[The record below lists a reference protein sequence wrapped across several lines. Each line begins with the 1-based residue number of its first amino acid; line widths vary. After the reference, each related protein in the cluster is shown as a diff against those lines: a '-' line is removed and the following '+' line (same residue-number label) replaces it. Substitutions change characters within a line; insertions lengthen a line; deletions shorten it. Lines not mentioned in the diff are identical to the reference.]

1 MVFGKERQTRKKCFI
16 NKCVW
21 EFSYSAYL
29 VKSKYRVKIFYNK
42 LIGGIM
48 SNNLSQVLGQFMNV
62 KGVTAV
68 ALVGRDGFVIESTAN
83 NDVDMDALGAMV
95 ATAVGTAESLGQEFG
110 LGAMD
115 QYLSEFAS
123 GKVIMATAVDD
134 ILAVFT
140 DDSAIIGGVRFAV
153 KKHLPEVIS
162 TFQ

>member
-1 MVFGKERQTRKKCFI
+1 
-16 NKCVW
+16 
-21 EFSYSAYL
+21 
-29 VKSKYRVKIFYNK
+29 
-42 LIGGIM
+42 M
-48 SNNLSQVLGQFMNV
+48 SNSLNQVLAEFMKV

-68 ALVGRDGFVIESTAN
+68 ALVGRDGFVIESTSN

-110 LGAMD
+110 LGAME
-115 QYLSEFAS
+115 QYLSEFAT

-153 KKHLPEVIS
+153 KKHLPDVIK